1 MTPDHSL
8 DHNDNQIDRVL
19 NALRD
24 VTPPPCMDRRILNIL
39 EAQSSHRGVIP
50 SEAKRSRGI
59 PAFPTARPATFLR
72 WTAGTAL
79 VALTVAA
86 LITFNTRRQ
95 TTPALIAVPST
106 PTLAPQTPTA
116 TSTQPAPTIH
126 RAIAPANPLPP
137 QHAETAELIEDAQVS
152 HPAPPIPL
160 TDQDRI
166 LLRYARR
173 ARSED
178 LAQISNDRKA
188 AKDQQEAADFQAFFQ
203 TVTIDPITMLGES
216 E

>member
-1 MTPDHSL
+1 MTPGHSL
-8 DHNDNQIDRVL
+8 DHNENQIDRVL

-24 VTPPPCMDRRILNIL
+24 TAPPKGMDRRILNIL
-39 EAQSSHRGVIP
+39 EAHSSLTGVIP
-50 SEAKRSRGI
+50 SGATKSRSRGI
-59 PAFPTARPATFLR
+59 PAFSTARAATFLR
-72 WTAGTAL
+72 WTAGTVLA
-79 VALTVAA
+79 ALTVAA
-86 LITFNTRRQ
+86 LIMFNTRRQ
-95 TTPALIAVPST
+95 TSPTLVTTPRT
-106 PTLAPQTPTA
+106 PTLAPQTPSAAA
-116 TSTQPAPTIH
+116 TTQPIPTIH

-137 QHAETAELIEDAQVS
+137 QHLETAELVEDGQVS

-173 ARSED
+173 ARTED

-188 AKDQQEAADFQAFFQ
+188 AKDQQEAADFQAFFEPL
-203 TVTIDPITMLGES
+203 TVPGES